1 MAMGKEMESPWEVK
15 NPVYLLP
22 IHVCDN
28 KAHCPRG
35 DDELGCHVTCPAGL
49 ECVMGAI
56 SPAIHP
62 EQIILTSLSTLD
74 IHARFLNLSGIDLSH
89 IRGPGI
95 PGDFCF
101 APQDAISSCEDLL
114 GDQVKRI
121 LLWILAVVSVCG
133 NLTVIVFRLVFERK
147 RIIKSYRLFVTNL
160 NISELIMGVY
170 LFIIAGN
177 DVYYRGHYVMY
188 ESEWRHSPLC
198 TAAGF
203 LATLS
208 CETSAL
214 FVLLVTLERF
224 LVIRFP
230 LGPYRIKR
238 FKKYFLL
245 LVSWVFGI
253 VLAVVPLVYPDWA
266 VYSSNGM
273 CLGLPIARKPE
284 SGWAYSFAV
293 FLVFNCILFILI
305 AMGQLAIFLAMSR
318 EKTQLQSSPDSL
330 AKRRREIMV
339 AKNLSLVVMSNFLC
353 WFPICVIGLMTA
365 RGHTFSQQTYG
376 WLAVFVLPLN
386 SAVNPVIYTLPVVYE
401 KWEDFKNGQTRD
413 TPSQHAPST

>member
-1 MAMGKEMESPWEVK
+1 MTVNEVLPA
-15 NPVYLLP
+15 NVNITHDNNCSEFCGNGPCVYP
-22 IHVCDN
+22 E
-28 KAHCPRG
+28 
-35 DDELGCHVTCPAGL
+35 ELG
-49 ECVMGAI
+49 
-56 SPAIHP
+56 
-62 EQIILTSLSTLD
+62 Q
-74 IHARFLNLSGIDLSH
+74 GIVFCDEKK

-95 PGDFCF
+95 SGDVCF
-101 APQDAISSCEDLL
+101 APQEAISSCEALL

-121 LLWILAVVSVCG
+121 LLWILAVVSTIG
-133 NLTVIVFRLVFERK
+133 NLGVLGFRLVFERK
-147 RIIKSYRLFVTNL
+147 LITKSYRLFITNL
-160 NISELIMGVY
+160 SISDIVMGVY

-177 DVYYRGHYVMY
+177 DVYYREDYIMY
-188 ESEWRHSPLC
+188 ESEWRHSSLC

-214 FVLLVTLERF
+214 FVLLVTLERY

-238 FKKYFLL
+238 VKKYFVL
-245 LVSWVFGI
+245 LVSWVVGVI
-253 VLAVVPLVYPDWA
+253 LAVVPLVYPGWA
-266 VYSSNGM
+266 LYSSNGM
-273 CLGLPIARKPE
+273 CLGLPMIRSQE

-305 AMGQLAIFLAMSR
+305 AIGQLAIFLAMSR
-318 EKTQLQSSPDSL
+318 EKTQLQSSAHSL
-330 AKRRREIMV
+330 AKRKREIMV

-386 SAVNPVIYTLPVVYE
+386 SAVNPIIYTLPVVFQ
-401 KWEDFKNGQTRD
+401 KWEDFKNWRA
-413 TPSQHAPST
+413 SQSSRPQI